1 MKFFIFI
8 VSLFTVFG
16 STAFVTKNSPT
27 PQSECITLNVNGRN
41 LDFTLI
47 NRTGYTIS
55 NIYVAPTTQR
65 EWGEDIMGK
74 DLLNDD
80 EEVEIIF
87 DADENVKKW
96 DMYVTWD
103 GYDSDEDVFWI
114 GFDLSEISEIELFY
128 EASTGKTWAVTK

>member
-1 MKFFIFI
+1 MRSLVFI

-16 STAFVTKNSPT
+16 STAFVAKHSPT
-27 PQSECITLNVNGRN
+27 PKNECTTVNVNGII
-41 LDFTLI
+41 LDFTLV

-55 NIYVAPTTQR
+55 SIYVAPTTQR

-80 EEVEIIF
+80 EQVDISF
-87 DADENVKKW
+87 DGNETVKEW
-96 DMYVTWD
+96 DIYVTWD
-103 GYDSDEDVFWI
+103 GYESDEDVFWI

-128 EASTGKTWAVTK
+128 EASTGKTWAVSK